1 MFGIPNPFE
10 YLASKAVGELVADAW
25 TSIML
30 GIWMGGLW
38 FLRTV
43 LGFVDAILTPD
54 ITATGPAGQVYR
66 TTFWL
71 ALALVLILA
80 MAQLGLAAWR
90 RDGAD
95 LAQAGIGVAQFAVVF
110 AGWVGYCVMILAAAQ
125 GLTRSLMQAMF
136 GVDSFA
142 HWEPSE
148 IFLIA
153 GEDVTDALLATV
165 LGFMGLLLWLGGIG
179 FFLVMLARAGA
190 LLVLVATGPIAAAG
204 LAGGFSRAWFWKS
217 FRWFHAAAFTPVLVV
232 LMLGLGISLTTGVV
246 TGEADGLAKTIGTA
260 IPGVFL
266 ICIAA
271 FSPLALFKLLA
282 FVDPGTSS
290 GAAMRAGYEAQGGLR
305 GLASRSSG
313 TSNAA
318 SSVDGHG
325 RSASEVSAEGQ
336 ANQRAAKAT
345 GSLASKGGSA
355 IGPVAGGVG
364 AAVGV
369 GLGAMVAA
377 GTRGAAVGADL
388 ANQMGAGHNTYI
400 PDFQPARRTGDRH
413 RVTHPEQR
421 GEDTGNG
428 GTGAGGSDH
437 GGGGGGAVQAPPP
450 AQTNPS
456 TGAGPLPPPS
466 GGGGAS
472 AAGGS
477 GAGAAGAAAGAAK

>member
-1 MFGIPNPFE
+1 VFGIPNPFE
-10 YLASKAVGELVADAW
+10 YLAGKAVGELAADVW

-30 GIWMGGLW
+30 GIWAAGLW

-54 ITATGPAGQVYR
+54 ITAAGPAGQVYR

-95 LAQAGIGVAQFAVVF
+95 LAQAGIGVAQFMVIF
-110 AGWVGYCVMILAAAQ
+110 AGWIGYCVMILAAAQ

-136 GVDSFA
+136 GVELFA

-148 IFLIA
+148 IFIIA
-153 GEDVTDALLATV
+153 TEDITDTVLATV
-165 LGFMGLLLWLGGIG
+165 LGFMGMFLWLAAIG
-179 FFLVMLARAGA
+179 FLLVMLTRAGA

-204 LAGGFSRAWFWKS
+204 LASGFSRSWFWKS
-217 FRWFHAAAFTPVLVV
+217 FRWFHAAAFTPVLVALV
-232 LMLGLGISLTTGVV
+232 LGLGISLTTGIVE
-246 TGEADGLAKTIGTA
+246 GEADGLARTIGTA

-305 GLASRSSG
+305 GLAGRAAG

-318 SSVDGHG
+318 STVDQHG
-325 RSASEVSAEGQ
+325 RSSSEVSQEGQ
-336 ANQRAAKAT
+336 ANQRAAQAT
-345 GSLASKGGSA
+345 SALASTGGPA
-355 IGPVAGGVG
+355 IGPVAGAIGT
-364 AAVGV
+364 AVGV
-369 GLGAMVAA
+369 GVGAIVSA
-377 GTRGAAVGADL
+377 GTRGAAIGADL
-388 ANQMGAGHNTYI
+388 TNQGGVGHNTYV
-400 PDFQPARRTGDRH
+400 PDFQPARGTGDRH

-421 GEDTGNG
+421 SDDVDG
-428 GTGAGGSDH
+428 G
-437 GGGGGGAVQAPPP
+437 
-450 AQTNPS
+450 
-456 TGAGPLPPPS
+456 S
-466 GGGGAS
+466 GGGGKPT
-472 AAGGS
+472 AGAVHTPPPVHTS
-477 GAGAAGAAAGAAK
+477 PTAGAGPADPASDGGVAGAAAAVNAAK

>member
-10 YLASKAVGELVADAW
+10 YLAGKAVGELAADVW
-25 TSIML
+25 TSVML
-30 GIWMGGLW
+30 GIWAAGLW

-54 ITATGPAGQVYR
+54 ITAAGPAGQVYR

-95 LAQAGIGVAQFAVVF
+95 LAQAGIGVAQFVVIF
-110 AGWVGYCVMILAAAQ
+110 AGWIGYCVMILAAAQ
-125 GLTRSLMQAMF
+125 GLTRSLMRAMF
-136 GVDSFA
+136 GVELFA

-148 IFLIA
+148 VFIIA
-153 GEDVTDALLATV
+153 TEDVTDTLLATV
-165 LGFMGLLLWLGGIG
+165 LGFMGMFLWLAAIG
-179 FFLVMLARAGA
+179 FLLVMLTRAGA

-204 LAGGFSRAWFWKS
+204 LASGFSRSWFWKS
-217 FRWFHAAAFTPVLVV
+217 FRWFHAAAFTPVLVALV
-232 LMLGLGISLTTGVV
+232 LGLGISLTTGIVE
-246 TGEADGLAKTIGTA
+246 GEADGLAKTIGTA

-305 GLASRSSG
+305 GLAGRAVG

-318 SSVDGHG
+318 SSVDSHG
-325 RSASEVSAEGQ
+325 RSSSEVSQEGQ
-336 ANQRAAKAT
+336 ANQRAAQAT
-345 GSLASKGGSA
+345 SSLASKGGSA
-355 IGPVAGGVG
+355 IGPVAGGIG

-369 GLGAMVAA
+369 GVGLMVSA
-377 GTRGAAVGADL
+377 GTRGAAIGADVS
-388 ANQMGAGHNTYI
+388 NQMGVGHNTYV
-400 PDFQPARRTGDRH
+400 PDFQPARTSGGRR
-413 RVTHPEQR
+413 RASHPEQR
-421 GEDTGNG
+421 GEETG
-428 GTGAGGSDH
+428 GGSGDN
-437 GGGGGGAVQAPPP
+437 GEAGGGAVQAPPP

-466 GGGGAS
+466 GAGAAG

>member
-10 YLASKAVGELVADAW
+10 YLAGKAVGELAADVW

-30 GIWMGGLW
+30 GIWAAGLW

-54 ITATGPAGQVYR
+54 ITAAGPAGQVYR

-95 LAQAGIGVAQFAVVF
+95 LAQAGIGVAQFVVIF
-110 AGWVGYCVMILAAAQ
+110 AGWIGYCVMILAAAQ
-125 GLTRSLMQAMF
+125 GLTRSLMRAMF
-136 GVDSFA
+136 GVELFA

-148 IFLIA
+148 VFIIA
-153 GEDVTDALLATV
+153 TEDVTDTLLATV
-165 LGFMGLLLWLGGIG
+165 LGFMGMFLWLAAIG
-179 FFLVMLARAGA
+179 FLLVMLTRAGA

-204 LAGGFSRAWFWKS
+204 LASGFSRSWFWKS
-217 FRWFHAAAFTPVLVV
+217 FRWFHAAAFTPVLVALV
-232 LMLGLGISLTTGVV
+232 LGLGISLTTGIVE
-246 TGEADGLAKTIGTA
+246 GEADGLAKTIGTA

-305 GLASRSSG
+305 GLAGRAVG

-318 SSVDGHG
+318 SSVDSHG
-325 RSASEVSAEGQ
+325 RSSSEVSQEGQ
-336 ANQRAAKAT
+336 ANQRAAQAT
-345 GSLASKGGSA
+345 SSLASKGGSA
-355 IGPVAGGVG
+355 IGPVAGGIG

-369 GLGAMVAA
+369 GVGLMVSA
-377 GTRGAAVGADL
+377 GTRGAAIGADL
-388 ANQMGAGHNTYI
+388 SNQMGVGHNTYV
-400 PDFQPARRTGDRH
+400 PDFQPTRRTADRH
-413 RVTHPEQR
+413 RLTHPEQR
-421 GEDTGNG
+421 GEDTG
-428 GTGAGGSDH
+428 
-437 GGGGGGAVQAPPP
+437 GGGGAGGGAVQAPPP

-466 GGGGAS
+466 GAGAAG

>member
-10 YLASKAVGELVADAW
+10 YLAGKAVGELAADVW

-30 GIWMGGLW
+30 GIWSAGLW

-54 ITATGPAGQVYR
+54 VTAAGPAGQVYR

-95 LAQAGIGVAQFAVVF
+95 LAQAAVGVAQFVVVF
-110 AGWVGYCVMILAAAQ
+110 AGWIGYCVMILAAAQ
-125 GLTRSLMQAMF
+125 GLTRSLMRAMF
-136 GVDSFA
+136 GVELFA

-148 IFLIA
+148 VFVIA
-153 GEDVTDALLATV
+153 GEDITDTLLATV
-165 LGFMGLLLWLGGIG
+165 LGFMGLVLWLAAIG
-179 FFLVMLARAGA
+179 FLLVMLTRAGA

-204 LAGGFSRAWFWKS
+204 LASGFSRSWFWKS
-217 FRWFHAAAFTPVLVV
+217 FRWFHAAAFTPVLVALV
-232 LMLGLGISLTTGVV
+232 LGLGTSLTTGIIE
-246 TGEADGLAKTIGTA
+246 GEADGPAKTIGTA

-305 GLASRSSG
+305 GLAGRATR

-318 SSVDGHG
+318 SSVDSHG
-325 RSASEVSAEGQ
+325 RSASEVSQEGQ
-336 ANQRAAKAT
+336 ANQRAAQAT
-345 GSLASKGGSA
+345 SSLASKGGSA
-355 IGPVAGGVG
+355 IGPVAGGIG

-369 GLGAMVAA
+369 GVGLMVSA
-377 GTRGAAVGADL
+377 GTRGAAVGADV
-388 ANQMGAGHNTYI
+388 ANQMGAGHNTYV
-400 PDFQPARRTGDRH
+400 PDFQPTRRTGDRH
-413 RVTHPEQR
+413 RLTHPEQR
-421 GEDTGNG
+421 GEDTGASSGGNG
-428 GTGAGGSDH
+428 ETGGA
-437 GGGGGGAVQAPPP
+437 AVQAPPP
-450 AQTNPS
+450 AQTSPS
-456 TGAGPLPPPS
+456 TGAGPVAPS
-466 GGGGAS
+466 TGGGAAS
-472 AAGGS
+472 GAAGT
-477 GAGAAGAAAGAAK
+477 GAAGAAAAGAGK

>member
-10 YLASKAVGELVADAW
+10 YLAGKAVGELVADAW

-54 ITATGPAGQVYR
+54 ITAAGPAGDVYR
-66 TTFWL
+66 ITFWL

-95 LAQAGIGVAQFAVVF
+95 LAQAAVGVAQFVVVF
-110 AGWVGYCVMILAAAQ
+110 AGWIGYCVMILAAAQ

-136 GVDSFA
+136 GVELFA

-148 IFLIA
+148 VFIIA
-153 GEDVTDALLATV
+153 TEDITDTVLATV
-165 LGFMGLLLWLGGIG
+165 LGFMGLFLWLAGIG
-179 FFLVMLARAGA
+179 FLLVMLTRAGA

-204 LAGGFSRAWFWKS
+204 LASGFSRSWFWKS
-217 FRWFHAAAFTPVLVV
+217 FRWFHAAAFTPVLVALV
-232 LMLGLGISLTTGVV
+232 LGLGISLTTGIVE
-246 TGEADGLAKTIGTA
+246 GEADGLARTIGTA

-305 GLASRSSG
+305 GLAGRAVG

-318 SSVDGHG
+318 SSVDSHG
-325 RSASEVSAEGQ
+325 RSASEVSAEGE

-345 GSLASKGGSA
+345 SNAASKGGFA
-355 IGPVAGGVG
+355 IGPAAG
-364 AAVGV
+364 AVGTAI
-369 GLGAMVAA
+369 GLGVEAMVSA
-377 GTRGAAVGADL
+377 GTRGAAIGADVS
-388 ANQMGAGHNTYI
+388 NQMGAGHNTYV
-400 PDFQPARRTGDRH
+400 PDFQPARTGGGR
-413 RVTHPEQR
+413 RRASHPEQR
-421 GEDTGNG
+421 GEDTG
-428 GTGAGGSDH
+428 GGS
-437 GGGGGGAVQAPPP
+437 GGSGEAGGGAVQAPPP

-466 GGGGAS
+466 GGGAAG
-472 AAGGS
+472 AAGGA
-477 GAGAAGAAAGAAK
+477 GGTGAAGAAAGAAK

>member
-1 MFGIPNPFE
+1 MLDIPNPFQ
-10 YLASKAVGELVADAW
+10 YLAGKAVGEVVADAW

-30 GIWMGGLW
+30 AIWMGGLW
-38 FLRTV
+38 FLRTA

-54 ITATGPAGQVYR
+54 VTAVGPAGEVYR

-71 ALALVLILA
+71 ALALVLMLA

-90 RDGAD
+90 RDGGD
-95 LAQAGIGVAQFAVVF
+95 LAQAGIGVAQFVVVF
-110 AGWVGYCVMILAAAQ
+110 AAWLGYAVMVLAAAQ

-136 GVDSFA
+136 GVELFS

-148 IFLIA
+148 VFFIA
-153 GEDVTDALLATV
+153 AEDVTDTLLATV
-165 LGFMGLLLWLGGIG
+165 LGFMGLFLWLGAIG

-204 LAGGFSRAWFWKS
+204 LASGFSRSWFWKS

-232 LMLGLGISLTTGVV
+232 LVLGLGTSLTTGVV

-290 GAAMRAGYEAQGGLR
+290 GAAMRAGYEAQGGVR
-305 GLASRSSG
+305 GLAGRAGS

-318 SSVDGHG
+318 SSVDSHG
-325 RSASEVSAEGQ
+325 RSNGEVSAEGE

-345 GSLASKGGSA
+345 GALASTGGGLISPA
-355 IGPVAGGVG
+355 AGVVG

-369 GLGAMVAA
+369 GVGAMVSA
-377 GTRGAAVGADL
+377 GTRGAAIGADL
-388 ANQMGAGHNTYI
+388 SNQMGVGHNTYV
-400 PDFQPARRTGDRH
+400 PDFQPTRATGDRH

-421 GEDTGNG
+421 GEDTGG
-428 GTGAGGSDH
+428 GGS
-437 GGGGGGAVQAPPP
+437 GGDTGGAAVQAPPP
-450 AQTNPS
+450 AQTTPS
-456 TGAGPLPPPS
+456 TGAGSVTTPGSSGAAGS
-466 GGGGAS
+466 GGS
-472 AAGGS
+472 
-477 GAGAAGAAAGAAK
+477 AAGAAAGAVK

>member
-1 MFGIPNPFE
+1 MDIPNPFE
-10 YLASKAVGELVADAW
+10 YLAGKAVGELVTDAW

-30 GIWMGGLW
+30 AIWMGGLW

-43 LGFVDAILTPD
+43 LGLVDAILTPD
-54 ITATGPAGQVYR
+54 VTAAGPAGEVYR

-90 RDGAD
+90 RDGGD
-95 LAQAGIGVAQFAVVF
+95 LAQAGVGVAQFVVVL
-110 AGWVGYCVMILAAAQ
+110 AAWVGYCVMILAAAQ
-125 GLTRSLMQAMF
+125 GLTRSLMRAMF
-136 GVDSFA
+136 GVELFS
-142 HWEPSE
+142 HWEPSQV
-148 IFLIA
+148 FFIA
-153 GEDVTDALLATV
+153 PEDVTDTLLATV
-165 LGFMGLLLWLGGIG
+165 LGFMGLFLWLAAIG
-179 FFLVMLARAGA
+179 FLLVMLARAGA

-204 LAGGFSRAWFWKS
+204 LASGFSRSWFWKS
-217 FRWFHAAAFTPVLVV
+217 FRWFHAAAFTPVLVALV
-232 LMLGLGISLTTGVV
+232 LGLGTSLTTGVV
-246 TGEADGLAKTIGTA
+246 TGEADGLAKTVGTA

-305 GLASRSSG
+305 GLARRAGS

-325 RSASEVSAEGQ
+325 RSSSEVSAEGE

-345 GSLASKGGSA
+345 GALASTGGGLISPA
-355 IGPVAGGVG
+355 AGVVGTVVGVGVG
-364 AAVGV
+364 AMAS
-369 GLGAMVAA
+369 A

-388 ANQMGAGHNTYI
+388 SNQMGVGHNTYV
-400 PDFQPARRTGDRH
+400 PDFQPSRSTGDRH

-421 GEDTGNG
+421 GEDTG
-428 GTGAGGSDH
+428 
-437 GGGGGGAVQAPPP
+437 GGGGDTGGGAVQAPPP
-450 AQTNPS
+450 AQTTPS
-456 TGAGPLPPPS
+456 TGAGPLPPAGS
-466 GGGGAS
+466 TGAGG
-472 AAGGS
+472 AAGG
-477 GAGAAGAAAGAAK
+477 AAGSSSAAAGAAGGV

>member
-10 YLASKAVGELVADAW
+10 YLAGKAVGELAADVW

-30 GIWMGGLW
+30 GIWAAGLW

-54 ITATGPAGQVYR
+54 ITAAGPAGQVYR

-95 LAQAGIGVAQFAVVF
+95 LAQAAVGVAQFVVVF
-110 AGWVGYCVMILAAAQ
+110 AGWVGYCAMILAAAQ
-125 GLTRSLMQAMF
+125 GLTRSLMRAMF
-136 GVDSFA
+136 GVELFA

-148 IFLIA
+148 VFLIA
-153 GEDVTDALLATV
+153 TEDVTDTLLATV
-165 LGFMGLLLWLGGIG
+165 LGFMGMFLWLAAIG
-179 FFLVMLARAGA
+179 FLLVMLTRAGA

-204 LAGGFSRAWFWKS
+204 LASGFSRSWFWKS
-217 FRWFHAAAFTPVLVV
+217 FRWFHAAAFTPVLVALV
-232 LMLGLGISLTTGVV
+232 LGLGISLTTGIVE
-246 TGEADGLAKTIGTA
+246 GEADGLAKTIGTA

-305 GLASRSSG
+305 GLAGRAVG

-318 SSVDGHG
+318 STVDSHG
-325 RSASEVSAEGQ
+325 RSRGEVSAEGE

-345 GSLASKGGSA
+345 GALASTGGGLVHPA
-355 IGPVAGGVG
+355 LGAAGAVVGVGVG
-364 AAVGV
+364 A
-369 GLGAMVAA
+369 MVSA
-377 GTRGAAVGADL
+377 GTRGAAIGADV
-388 ANQMGAGHNTYI
+388 ANQAGVGHNTYV

-421 GEDTGNG
+421 GEDTG
-428 GTGAGGSDH
+428 GGS
-437 GGGGGGAVQAPPP
+437 GGSGEAGGGAVQAPPP

-456 TGAGPLPPPS
+456 TGAGPVTPPS
-466 GGGGAS
+466 GGGAAGT
-472 AAGGS
+472 AGGS
-477 GAGAAGAAAGAAK
+477 GTGAAGAAAGAAT